1 MPRKIPAAPVVHPHG
16 RSAFP
21 GRLTLESLVGVLRG
35 HGLRMTA
42 NRQALLRA
50 MLDAD
55 VPQSLEQL
63 QATAMKFSP
72 RNEAPDFA
80 TVFRMMTLLEELR
93 LARKVHLGRSTS
105 HYELTDSEHHRDH
118 LVCTDLR
125 TGDAAGGK
133 LSGGEAGAAHRAR
146 ARLHAGD
153 ALPGVLRQV
162 RRLQRGA
169 GLPEDLER
177 VQMEQPL
184 VCRASAPLAK

>member
-118 LVCTDLR
+118 LVCTDCGQVTPLEGSCPVER
-125 TGDAAGGK
+125 LEQRIAREHGYTQVTHSLEFFGKCGGC
-133 LSGGEAGAAHRAR
+133 SEG
-146 ARLHAGD
+146 
-153 ALPGVLRQV
+153 PGSR
-162 RRLQRGA
+162 
-169 GLPEDLER
+169 
-177 VQMEQPL
+177 
-184 VCRASAPLAK
+184 KI